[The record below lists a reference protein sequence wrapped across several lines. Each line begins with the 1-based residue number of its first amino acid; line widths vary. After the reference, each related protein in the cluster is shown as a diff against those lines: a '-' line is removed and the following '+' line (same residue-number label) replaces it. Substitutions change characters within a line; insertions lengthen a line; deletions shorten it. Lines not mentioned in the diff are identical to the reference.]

1 MKKKGIQVEIS
12 LNIFLRC
19 MSAKKQHM
27 GKVYFLRADVQN
39 PTLG

>member
-19 MSAKKQHM
+19 MSAKKKHM